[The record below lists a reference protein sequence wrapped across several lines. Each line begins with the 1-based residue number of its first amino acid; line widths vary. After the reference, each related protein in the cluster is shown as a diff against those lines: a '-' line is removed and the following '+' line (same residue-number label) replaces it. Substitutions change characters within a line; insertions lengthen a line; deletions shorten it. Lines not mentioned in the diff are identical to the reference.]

1 MQVSSQPISHTQL
14 KATIRSD
21 PLLSRVLHFIRMGW
35 PEFIPQVEAIEPFWR
50 RRKKF
55 LVEADCLLLGSR
67 VVVPP
72 KCQEEVLKEL
82 HMGHPGIARMKAQA
96 CKGVCVV
103 VQY

>member
-1 MQVSSQPISHTQL
+1 MYMKVTYSTCDHVTRTHQL
-14 KATIRSD
+14 LFF
-21 PLLSRVLHFIRMGW
+21 LLPCSLS
-35 PEFIPQVEAIEPFWR
+35 
-50 RRKKF
+50 
-55 LVEADCLLLGSR
+55 EADCLLLGSR

-103 VQY
+103 AQY